1 MNEEI
6 KEDYIKKIYWTS
18 PDYLGINVQNRK
30 KIEMEIS
37 EKYELQ
43 QKKYEGLIIVD
54 KRIIEHL
61 EKIDN
66 SNYNNKNCN
75 IYLIPE

>member
-30 KIEMEIS
+30 KIEMEIR

-43 QKKYEGLIIVD
+43 QEEYEGLIIVD

-66 SNYNNKNCN
+66 SHYNNKNCN

>member
-1 MNEEI
+1 
-6 KEDYIKKIYWTS
+6 
-18 PDYLGINVQNRK
+18 
-30 KIEMEIS
+30 MEIS